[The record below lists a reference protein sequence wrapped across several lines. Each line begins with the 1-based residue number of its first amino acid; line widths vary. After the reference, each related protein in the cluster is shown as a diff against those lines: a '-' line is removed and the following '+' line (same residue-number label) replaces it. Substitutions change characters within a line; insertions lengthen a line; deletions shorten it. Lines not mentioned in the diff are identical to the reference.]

1 MAAIRVKIAAFN
13 QIKAMQLGSRLSQL
27 LQLPLSSIPFQVFK
41 AHISAKNQT
50 KVAPEV
56 CKLK

>member
-13 QIKAMQLGSRLSQL
+13 QIKAMQQAVTVVATSFVIYTISSFQSTRFSQK
-27 LQLPLSSIPFQVFK
+27 SE
-41 AHISAKNQT
+41 T